1 MGIQG
6 NSEYRPKCAGGY
18 TRISDDRLGLEKGV
32 ARQTEDIYERG
43 SVIGWTVGKIY
54 TENDT
59 SAYKK
64 RKITL
69 PDGRVVW
76 RVIRPEFSRMLDDF
90 QRGRIDGIIVW
101 DLDRLVRQPR
111 DLEDLIDL
119 VEACGRP
126 VTGVTGT
133 IDLMTSSGRAMARVL
148 TAMANKASEDTARR
162 VARASLQDAREG
174 RIKMIRRFGYTEKG
188 KIVEAEAEA
197 LRWAARRVINGDSW
211 SGIVRAL
218 EQGTALERGVVR
230 PLNGG
235 HWTIPTLR
243 NQLINPTI
251 AGLAVYRGMMRDRG
265 ERRSDLADP
274 KAAALKN
281 ADGSYVKNG
290 LPEILTVEEWEAVAD
305 RISATRRGVPLT
317 VSPRAKKYLLSGLL
331 RCRKVRED
339 GTICNRVLSGTR
351 IAKVGHPGE
360 TYVVYR
366 CPTKVLGGCGGTW
379 RRADQVDQL
388 IERLF
393 FEYLAREAPRQS
405 STAAPASPATQ
416 ERTELNEAQ
425 QRLADLNQQYALGT
439 VSGQTYFATVGLLEA
454 RIKQLTAEVA
464 KQVESAARLAPMRTA
479 AQVTKEWKAADT
491 HGKRTILAKY
501 LHAIEV
507 SPSETTGPGTFD
519 RNAIQPV
526 WKQYPTA
533 D

>member
-1 MGIQG
+1 MIQG
-6 NSEYRPKCAGGY
+6 SANDLPQFAGGY
-18 TRISDDRLGLEKGV
+18 ARISDDRLGLEKGV
-32 ARQTEDIYERG
+32 GRQTDDIHDCGRA
-43 SVIGWTVGKIY
+43 IGWNVGRIY
-54 TENDT
+54 VENDT

-69 PDGRVVW
+69 PDGQVVW
-76 RVIRPEFSRMLDDF
+76 RVIRPEFRRMLDDF
-90 QRGRIDGIIVW
+90 QHGRIDGIIVY

-119 VEACGRP
+119 VEAYHRP
-126 VTGVTGT
+126 VKGTTST

-148 TAMANKASEDTARR
+148 TAMANKSSEDTARR

-174 RIKMIRRFGYTEKG
+174 RIKKIRRFGYTADG
-188 KIVEAEAEA
+188 KIIEEEAEA
-197 LRWAARRVINGDSW
+197 LRWAARRIINGEAW
-211 SGIVRAL
+211 SSTVLAL
-218 EQGTALERGVVR
+218 ERGTALESGDVR

-281 ADGSYVKNG
+281 DDGSYIKNG

-305 RISATRRGVPLT
+305 AVKAARDGAPTAP
-317 VSPRAKKYLLSGLL
+317 PRAKKYLLSGLL

-339 GTICNRVLSGTR
+339 GSICNRVMHGTKIGKR
-351 IAKVGHPGE
+351 GHPGE
-360 TYVVYR
+360 SFVVYR
-366 CPTKVLGGCGGTW
+366 CPTKALGGCGGTW
-379 RRADQVDQL
+379 RVAEQVDKL

-405 STAAPASPATQ
+405 PTVAPAVPPTQ
-416 ERTELNEAQ
+416 EQVELTDAQ
-425 QRLADLNQQYALGT
+425 QRLAELNQQYALGT
-439 VSGQTYFATVGLLEA
+439 VSGQTYFTTVGLLEA
-454 RIKQLTAEVA
+454 RIRTLTADVA
-464 KQVESAARLAPMRTA
+464 KQVERIALFAPMRTA
-479 AQVTKEWKAADT
+479 AQVTKEWKDADT
-491 HGKRTILAKY
+491 NGKRAILTKY

-507 SPSETTGPGTFD
+507 SPSETFGPRSFD

-526 WKQYPTA
+526 WKEYPAA